1 MVQRSHRR
9 CWMRGIKRW
18 CNKVRRSKQLLH
30 TYIYITKN
38 QPHCHEFARQ
48 LASISTVE
56 FPSAKP
62 ISFHEHGIRSW
73 TSHSELGLKRD
84 VEYDMHIIYIYRHI
98 DTRIWIMVIYNLRQ
112 FWLLRQFRWSEGGVD
127 LDFFFSEVSHPDEPR
142 VTQME
147 ILLCGSTGIYNDL
160 DNSSICTILVCWKW
174 TRKPN
179 WGGFAVCICTG
190 RVDRLIDRKSES
202 GRLIK
207 RDRTDRLDR
216 SEVQPTD

>member
-1 MVQRSHRR
+1 MPWVCTTIGVDIDRR
-9 CWMRGIKRW
+9 VSFCKANLFPWTWHTIVNFALGARPETGRW
-18 CNKVRRSKQLLH
+18 IWHAYN
-30 TYIYITKN
+30 
-38 QPHCHEFARQ
+38 
-48 LASISTVE
+48 
-56 FPSAKP
+56 
-62 ISFHEHGIRSW
+62 
-73 TSHSELGLKRD
+73 
-84 VEYDMHIIYIYRHI
+84 IYIYRHI